1 MIHCSQLHGAR
12 GASSFGAVAT
22 LLLIAPRALAGSPA
36 IGPAPVL
43 ATSFQALCGGSPC
56 TIVLD
61 QRGIAGPAGFIP
73 AAGISR
79 WVTTG
84 AGGDP
89 PGLGE
94 VVGASTMNTM
104 KSAAA
109 FVVPVYITAPLGLIG
124 GLLRGAGASRDG
136 EDGPRRFL
144 VVGQDRDGRTIE
156 HQFEFVNQKPA
167 RQVRIALAMVSGLA
181 MGEIRRPVDEP
192 LPLERNAAS
201 PSGSGDWPAYLQDR
215 GLVEWAAS
223 NPQLAEAL
231 RQRLFPAP

>member
-1 MIHCSQLHGAR
+1 MIHRFRLPCAQGLSARVGA
-12 GASSFGAVAT
+12 ALI
-22 LLLIAPRALAGSPA
+22 LLWPAAPVVAGSPA
-36 IGPAPVL
+36 IGPSPVL
-43 ATSFQALCGGSPC
+43 ATSFQALCSGSPC

-61 QRGIAGPAGFIP
+61 ERGIAGPAGFIP
-73 AAGISR
+73 AVGISR
-79 WVTTG
+79 WVTNG

-109 FVVPVYITAPLGLIG
+109 FLVPVYVSAPLGLLG
-124 GLLRGAGASRDG
+124 GLLRGAGSSRDG

-144 VVGQDRDGRTIE
+144 VVGLDRDGRTIE
-156 HQFEFVNQKPA
+156 HRFEFVNQKPA

-181 MGEIRRPVDEP
+181 MGEARRPVEET
-192 LPLERNAAS
+192 LPFEGTAAS
-201 PSGSGDWPAYLQDR
+201 PSSEWPAYLQDR

>member
-12 GASSFGAVAT
+12 GASAFGAVAT
-22 LLLIAPRALAGSPA
+22 LLLLAPRALAGSPA

-61 QRGIAGPAGFIP
+61 QRGIAGPVGFIP

-109 FVVPVYITAPLGLIG
+109 FVVPVYITAPLGLLG
-124 GLLRGAGASRDG
+124 GLLRGAGANRDG

-144 VVGQDRDGRTIE
+144 VVGQDRDRRTIE

-181 MGEIRRPVDEP
+181 MGETRRPADQP
-192 LPLERNAAS
+192 LPLAGTAAS

-231 RQRLFPAP
+231 RQRLFQAP

>member
-1 MIHCSQLHGAR
+1 MLHP
-12 GASSFGAVAT
+12 GAVA
-22 LLLIAPRALAGSPA
+22 SPA

-43 ATSFQALCGGSPC
+43 ATSFQARCAGSPC

-61 QRGIAGPAGFIP
+61 ERGIAGPAGFIP
-73 AAGISR
+73 AASISS
-79 WVTTG
+79 WVTNG

-109 FVVPVYITAPLGLIG
+109 FVVPVYVSAPLGLLG
-124 GLLRGAGASRDG
+124 GLLRGAGSKRDG

-144 VVGQDRDGRTIE
+144 VVGQGRDGRTIE

-167 RQVRIALAMVSGLA
+167 RQVRIALAMVTGLA
-181 MGEIRRPVDEP
+181 MGETRSSVPEP
-192 LPLERNAAS
+192 LPPQGNALAS
-201 PSGSGDWPAYLQDR
+201 SGSGDWQAYLQER
-215 GLVEWAAS
+215 GLVVWAAS

>member
-1 MIHCSQLHGAR
+1 MGTALSLATALPHQPL
-12 GASSFGAVAT
+12 VA
-22 LLLIAPRALAGSPA
+22 ASPA
-36 IGPAPVL
+36 IGPTPAL
-43 ATSFQALCGGSPC
+43 ATLFQALCSGSPC

-61 QRGIAGPAGFIP
+61 ERGIAGPAGFIP
-73 AAGISR
+73 AASISR

-109 FVVPVYITAPLGLIG
+109 FVVPIYVSAPLGLLG
-124 GLLRGAGASRDG
+124 GLLRGAGSKRDG

-144 VVGQDRDGRTIE
+144 VVGQGRDGRTIE

-181 MGEIRRPVDEP
+181 MGETRRPVDEP
-192 LPLERNAAS
+192 LPLAGSAAS
-201 PSGSGDWPAYLQDR
+201 PSDGGDWQAYLQDR

-231 RQRLFPAP
+231 KQRLFPAP

>member
-1 MIHCSQLHGAR
+1 M
-12 GASSFGAVAT
+12 
-22 LLLIAPRALAGSPA
+22 
-36 IGPAPVL
+36 L
-43 ATSFQALCGGSPC
+43 ATTFQALCYGSPC

-61 QRGIAGPAGFIP
+61 ERGIAGPAGFIP
-73 AAGISR
+73 AEGISR
-79 WVTTG
+79 WVTSG

-109 FVVPVYITAPLGLIG
+109 FVVPVYVSAPLGLLG
-124 GLLRGAGASRDG
+124 GLLRGGGSSREG
-136 EDGPRRFL
+136 EDGSRRFL
-144 VVGQDRDGRTIE
+144 VVGQGLDGRTIE

-181 MGEIRRPVDEP
+181 MGETRRPVDEP
-192 LPLERNAAS
+192 LPLEGRAAS
-201 PSGSGDWPAYLQDR
+201 PSGEWQAYLHDR

-223 NPQLAEAL
+223 NPQLAESL